1 MKTAVLIDDDKDDLD
16 ILQDVIESF
25 IDAACF
31 NFSYPS
37 DALHFL
43 STRSEPV
50 DFIFVDYNM
59 PKMNGEEVLKEIRR
73 RVSYNES
80 IVAILST
87 SMDDSTMS
95 RLVSNGANY
104 AFPKAVTFRD
114 FERNIHEVLKGRVRS
129 IL

>member
-16 ILQDVIESF
+16 ILQHVIESF
-25 IDAACF
+25 ADAACF

-43 STRSEPV
+43 GTRRDPV

-59 PKMNGEEVLKEIRR
+59 PKMNGEEVLKEIRKR
-73 RVSYNES
+73 DNYNRS
-80 IVAILST
+80 IVAVLST
-87 SMDDSTMS
+87 SMDDTTVN
-95 RLVSNGANY
+95 RLLSYGANY
-104 AFPKAVTFRD
+104 AFVKAPTFQD
-114 FERNIHEVLKGRVRS
+114 FKKNIHEVLSGRIRS